1 MTNEIKKYKKINI
14 TNFVDI
20 IVQKFEMVNFSEKT
34 DHSEETMVCSPHHVE
49 EILENSKK
57 YFFDVLF
64 LREFFGKINGFD

>member
-1 MTNEIKKYKKINI
+1 MILSF

-34 DHSEETMVCSPHHVE
+34 AHSEETMVCSPHHVE

-64 LREFFGKINGFD
+64 LREVFGKINGFD